1 VTDSMYRYGE
11 RSQRLG
17 GGGGEI
23 LVAAGEDIPALAT
36 STSAFGA
43 HAPFL
48 SVDSR
53 GCLLPSGGS
62 QMKDWL
68 LVPRLRVRAN
78 CLFRNVRKRFC
89 ISLGSSPD

>member
-1 VTDSMYRYGE
+1 MREAFQTGCGDGQHVQIWGE
-11 RSQRLG
+11 TSESYG

-36 STSAFGA
+36 STSALGA

-53 GCLLPSGGS
+53 GCLLP
-62 QMKDWL
+62 
-68 LVPRLRVRAN
+68 
-78 CLFRNVRKRFC
+78 
-89 ISLGSSPD
+89 

>member
-11 RSQRLG
+11 IRQKWGR
-17 GGGGEI
+17 GGEI
-23 LVAAGEDIPALAT
+23 LVAAGEDVPAIAT

-53 GCLLPSGGS
+53 GSLLP
-62 QMKDWL
+62 
-68 LVPRLRVRAN
+68 
-78 CLFRNVRKRFC
+78 
-89 ISLGSSPD
+89 

>member
-1 VTDSMYRYGE
+1 VTDSMYRYG
-11 RSQRLG
+11 QRRQRVTG
-17 GGGGEI
+17 GVEI

-53 GCLLPSGGS
+53 GCLLP
-62 QMKDWL
+62 
-68 LVPRLRVRAN
+68 
-78 CLFRNVRKRFC
+78 
-89 ISLGSSPD
+89 